1 MSALRL
7 YEIADQYQHLI
18 NNLCDDE
25 TGEVSETSLA
35 KLDEIKDTMENKA
48 INLVRVWKQME
59 AYQTAIEKERK
70 AMEARESHLKKQ
82 VSKLKEYL
90 MTNMQKCDITKIECP
105 QFKISLQKNPPAV
118 KINDPEL
125 IPEEYKKIE
134 VKNDVSMIKDA
145 LKMGIEVPGAT
156 LEQGVSVRI
165 R

>member
-7 YEIADQYQHLI
+7 YEIADQYRNLI
-18 NNLCDDE
+18 DNLCDDE

-35 KLDEIKDTMENKA
+35 RLDEIKDTMENKA
-48 INLVRVWKQME
+48 INLVRVWKEME
-59 AYQTAIEKERK
+59 AHQAAIEKERK

-82 VSKLKEYL
+82 VKNLKEYL
-90 MTNMQKCDITKIECP
+90 KTNMEKCGITKIECP

-145 LKMGIEVPGAT
+145 LKMGIDVPGAT
-156 LEQGVSVRI
+156 LENGYGIRI
-165 R
+165 K